1 MNTRIV
7 FPLLTI
13 AAVLGV
19 ASAAQAAPA
28 APAASATA
36 SALDRMHVR
45 VATLRDAEQ
54 QAWIARGVSTG
65 RLSLADA
72 ATLELEQAKIVS
84 LQAALERRGHESV
97 DDALRVQHLQDLQ
110 DWAILGRSGVTEP
123 RA

>member
-7 FPLLTI
+7 LPMFTTV
-13 AAVLGV
+13 AALVV
-19 ASAAQAAPA
+19 AAPS
-28 APAASATA
+28 ASATA
-36 SALDRMHVR
+36 SALDRLHVR

-72 ATLELEQAKIVS
+72 ATLGREQARIVS
-84 LQAALERRGHESV
+84 VQAAPERSGHQSV

-110 DWAILGRSGVTEP
+110 DWAILGRNGVIGP